1 MGFLTGECPRWTRVG
16 LRGEECGACGGRA
29 AVLLEG
35 QHRCWPCLAEGLA
48 RDLVA
53 LRAERGR
60 LLGLVEAH
68 EGVLRAL
75 DEAVAQVQAQRRS
88 AAPAAPVGPEGVP
101 AWLVRRR

>member
-1 MGFLTGECPRWTRVG
+1 MGYLTEGGPRWTRIG
-16 LRGEECGACGGRA
+16 LRSGACGACGA
-29 AVLLEG
+29 PPDVLLEG

-48 RDLVA
+48 RDLGA
-53 LRAERGR
+53 LRVERGR
-60 LLGLVEAH
+60 LMGLVEAH